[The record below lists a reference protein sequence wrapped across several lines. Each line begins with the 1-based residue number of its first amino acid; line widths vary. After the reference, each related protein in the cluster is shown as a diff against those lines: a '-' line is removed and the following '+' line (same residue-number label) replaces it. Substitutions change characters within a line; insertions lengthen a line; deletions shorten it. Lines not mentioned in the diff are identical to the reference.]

1 MSEKDLSVTIAAS
14 HPAFSQVCAVLGL
27 HLDGGPDIK
36 DGRKNKDKK
45 KDEEEESA
53 GEVDFAELKKVF
65 NAAKRKHGE
74 DFCLDVLQKHGKS
87 PKPELTA
94 GRQLSAC
101 DEKTWPKMIKAFA
114 AGPKVGK
121 DKDKDEELDGAAVKE
136 AVKAY
141 AEENSRTDAK
151 KILKKIGVKMS
162 EVEDADNKTLIKIMK
177 AVS

>member
-1 MSEKDLSVTIAAS
+1 MSDKDLSVTVAAS
-14 HPAFSQVCAVLGL
+14 HPYFKDICLLLGL
-27 HLDGGPDIK
+27 AGGGPK
-36 DGRKNKDKK
+36 PEKKDKK
-45 KDEEEESA
+45 KDSSSPA
-53 GEVDFAELKKVF
+53 PSFDELRKVF

-74 DFCLDVLQKHGKS
+74 DFCLDVLQEHGKS

-101 DEKTWPKMIKAFA
+101 DESTWGDMLDAFA
-114 AGPKVGK
+114 AGPKENGK
-121 DKDKDEELDGAAVKE
+121 DPDEELNGTAVKE

-151 KILKKIGVKMS
+151 KVLKKIGVKMS